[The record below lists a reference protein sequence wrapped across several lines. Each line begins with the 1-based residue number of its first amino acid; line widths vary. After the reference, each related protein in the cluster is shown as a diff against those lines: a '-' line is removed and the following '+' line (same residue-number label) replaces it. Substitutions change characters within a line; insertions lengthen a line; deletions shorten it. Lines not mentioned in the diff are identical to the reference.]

1 MLLVLRVPSDT
12 CMAGPHLHEI
22 ALKWIIPAVAL
33 RYTNAGMVS
42 DVDRSL
48 SRCFSKSRYRYRP
61 DSLTEFLSLTIH
73 IEVDPKTSLPI
84 PAHADT
90 LWEVEVKT
98 ATQVNTAAPV
108 AGQVQVNTV
117 RSAIDAVLEVQFIM
131 KGLLDLRRQDI

>member
-1 MLLVLRVPSDT
+1 ML
-12 CMAGPHLHEI
+12 
-22 ALKWIIPAVAL
+22 
-33 RYTNAGMVS
+33 S

-48 SRCFSKSRYRYRP
+48 SRCFSKNRYQHRP
-61 DSLTEFLSLTIH
+61 DSLTEFLPLTIH

-98 ATQVNTAAPV
+98 ATQVNTAIPV
-108 AGQVQVNTV
+108 AGQVQANTV

>member
-1 MLLVLRVPSDT
+1 MLV
-12 CMAGPHLHEI
+12 
-22 ALKWIIPAVAL
+22 VAL
-33 RYTNAGMVS
+33 RYTSADMLS

-48 SRCFSKSRYRYRP
+48 SRCFSKSRYHHRP
-61 DSLTEFLSLTIH
+61 DSLTETFSLTIPLK
-73 IEVDPKTSLPI
+73 VDPKTSLPI
-84 PAHADT
+84 PAHSDT

-117 RSAIDAVLEVQFIM
+117 RSATDAVLDVQSIM